1 MINKSV
7 NSSREDKLKHRKNDL
22 KHGKRNK
29 KHIFNFQEE
38 EEKNGDMAL
47 PEGYTKKSKKR
58 SIRNQN
64 LFG

>member
-38 EEKNGDMAL
+38 EEKLLGKCYFHA
-47 PEGYTKKSKKR
+47 KHA
-58 SIRNQN
+58 I
-64 LFG
+64 